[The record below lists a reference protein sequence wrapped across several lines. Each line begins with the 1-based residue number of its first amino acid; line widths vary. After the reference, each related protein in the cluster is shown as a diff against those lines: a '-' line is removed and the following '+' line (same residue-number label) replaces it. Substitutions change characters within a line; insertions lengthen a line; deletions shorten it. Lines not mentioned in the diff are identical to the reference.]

1 MVGMFALGLAGILF
15 VSGCESDDDSDG
27 GSSSVVGTWTRGD
40 DTRYVYRADG
50 TWDNYKDAAL
60 TQRHFGGTYTQS
72 GKSVNATGTNPG
84 VGDLDVIGT
93 ISADGNTMEIDFIEH
108 WHDPY
113 KHVPG
118 TLIRL

>member
-15 VSGCESDDDSDG
+15 VSGCESDDDPDG
-27 GSSSVVGTWTRGD
+27 GNSSVVGTWTRGD

-60 TQRHFGGTYTQS
+60 TSRHFGGTYTQS
-72 GKSVNATGTNPG
+72 GSSVNAQGTNPG
-84 VGDLDVIGT
+84 VGDLEVIGT